1 MWRYTFIRDINVL
14 ERIFL
19 TTWPIINSSISSLI
33 IIDKREIRSLFSF
46 VYNIDSSFRNENKT
60 ISDRVFWL
68 EKASFIIIFFF
79 FFKERI
85 NGNRRES
92 IVGRG
97 VADAFTCDCWQN
109 HFDGNTCAWHMLY
122 PFFTSFFFFFLF
134 VSSQL
139 QLKFFF
145 GAQRTGSQQ

>member
-79 FFKERI
+79 FFLK
-85 NGNRRES
+85 NG
-92 IVGRG
+92 
-97 VADAFTCDCWQN
+97 
-109 HFDGNTCAWHMLY
+109 
-122 PFFTSFFFFFLF
+122 
-134 VSSQL
+134 
-139 QLKFFF
+139 
-145 GAQRTGSQQ
+145 

>member
-79 FFKERI
+79 FF
-85 NGNRRES
+85 
-92 IVGRG
+92 
-97 VADAFTCDCWQN
+97 
-109 HFDGNTCAWHMLY
+109 
-122 PFFTSFFFFFLF
+122 
-134 VSSQL
+134 
-139 QLKFFF
+139 
-145 GAQRTGSQQ
+145 